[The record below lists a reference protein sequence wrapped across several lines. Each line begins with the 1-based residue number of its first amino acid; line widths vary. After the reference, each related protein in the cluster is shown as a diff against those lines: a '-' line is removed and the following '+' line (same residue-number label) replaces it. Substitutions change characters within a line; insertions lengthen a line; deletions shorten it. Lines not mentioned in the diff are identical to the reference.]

1 MNGSTVA
8 VAETMSVNE
17 LVVWSGMAGAILML
31 VLVAAADLVVQ
42 RSLAAARGLAF
53 IVMMG
58 GASVWASGLLQTLMP
73 GLDATTNLVLQASF
87 GPLAGALALNYLGVW
102 LGEGRDESMTRWV
115 LLVCTLVGVTVALT
129 LAYLTVFSALLTPNQ
144 TLVISSTSYVGS
156 VIVALLISLR
166 GANLGDRL
174 ARWMAVACCWLIV
187 MVTGLSAKM
196 LAVPGLGL
204 KTWALTALATVLYFL
219 IVIALTIL
227 RTREVRRLRL
237 LAKGLEQPDVNIQMP
252 QGAHLIPKVA
262 DAIWRSDRLERDC
275 VVAAVVVRN
284 LYETG
289 EKLGHGVE
297 SQILAVL
304 AARIRRQVGFRN
316 VVGLYHPRCFV
327 MAVSSGQDP
336 RRGVLVVDVL
346 LKSVKDPIR
355 VGPPERRFDFWPDVG
370 VGVVDLRK
378 THLEPLAAI
387 NRAEQLALEDLDMGD
402 LLSRPLALDSLP
414 MAH

>member
-1 MNGSTVA
+1 

-289 EKLGHGVE
+289 EELGHGVE

>member
-1 MNGSTVA
+1 